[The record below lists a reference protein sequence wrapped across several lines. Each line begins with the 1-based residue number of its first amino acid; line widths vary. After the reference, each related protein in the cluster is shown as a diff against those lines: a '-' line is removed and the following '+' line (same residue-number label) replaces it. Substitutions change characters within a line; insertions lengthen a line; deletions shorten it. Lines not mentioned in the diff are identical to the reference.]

1 MLTTVCMYYFL
12 FYRICLGDHQRD
24 DDHAHDGGS
33 ISNPKR
39 RIMII
44 NDRDDINFTIR
55 MVLEEDSVNKIRLDP
70 FTDPFLALE
79 NFKPAIYD
87 LILVDIRMPKMD
99 GFELY
104 SEIRKLDSKVK
115 VCFLTASDIS
125 EEFKKGLFANEL
137 DNAQDK
143 ICFITIPI
151 ENDDL
156 RKRTREL
163 LELK

>member
-1 MLTTVCMYYFL
+1 MFE
-12 FYRICLGDHQRD
+12 DHQRD

-55 MVLEEDSVNKIRLDP
+55 MVLEEDSVNKIRLYP

-79 NFKPAIYD
+79 HAPGLYD

-99 GFELY
+99 EFELY

-115 VCFLTASDIS
+115 VCFLTSSDIS
-125 EEFKKGLFANEL
+125 EVFKKGLFADEL

-151 ENDDL
+151 ANDDL
-156 RKRTREL
+156 RKRIREL

>member
-1 MLTTVCMYYFL
+1 MFE
-12 FYRICLGDHQRD
+12 DHQRD
-24 DDHAHDGGS
+24 DDHAHNGG
-33 ISNPKR
+33 IIGNPKR

-79 NFKPAIYD
+79 NFKSGIYD
-87 LILVDIRMPKMD
+87 LILVDIRMPKMN
-99 GFELY
+99 GFDLY

-125 EEFKKGLFANEL
+125 EKFKNEMFDDEL

-151 ENDDL
+151 ANDDL
-156 RKRTREL
+156 RKRIREL

>member
-1 MLTTVCMYYFL
+1 MFE
-12 FYRICLGDHQRD
+12 DHQRD
-24 DDHAHDGGS
+24 DDHAHNGGS
-33 ISNPKR
+33 IGNPKR

-79 NFKPAIYD
+79 NFKSGIYD
-87 LILVDIRMPKMD
+87 LILVDIKMPKMN

-125 EEFKKGLFANEL
+125 EEFKKGMFDDEL
-137 DNAQDK
+137 NNAQDK

-151 ENDDL
+151 ANDDL
-156 RKRTREL
+156 RKRIREL

>member
-1 MLTTVCMYYFL
+1 MFE
-12 FYRICLGDHQRD
+12 DHQRG
-24 DDHAHDGGS
+24 DDHAHDGVS

-55 MVLEEDSVNKIRLDP
+55 MVLEEDTVNKIRLYS

-79 NFKPAIYD
+79 HFTPGLYD

-104 SEIRKLDSKVK
+104 SKIRELDGIVK
-115 VCFLTASDIS
+115 ICFLTASDIS
-125 EEFKKGLFANEL
+125 EEFKKGLFADEL
-137 DNAQDK
+137 DNAQEK
-143 ICFITIPI
+143 VCFITIPI
-151 ENDDL
+151 TNDDL
-156 RKRTREL
+156 RKRIREV

>member
-1 MLTTVCMYYFL
+1 MFE
-12 FYRICLGDHQRD
+12 DHQRD
-24 DDHAHDGGS
+24 DDHAHDGGN

-44 NDRDDINFTIR
+44 NDRDDINFTVR
-55 MVLEEDSVNKIRLDP
+55 MVLEEDSLNKIRLDP

-137 DNAQDK
+137 DDAHEK
-143 ICFITIPI
+143 VCFITLPI
-151 ENDDL
+151 ANDDL
-156 RKRTREL
+156 RKRIREE

>member
-1 MLTTVCMYYFL
+1 MFE
-12 FYRICLGDHQRD
+12 DHQRD

-55 MVLEEDSVNKIRLDP
+55 MVLEEDSVNKIKLYP

-79 NFKPAIYD
+79 HFTPGLYD

-99 GFELY
+99 EFELY
-104 SEIRKLDSKVK
+104 SEIRKLDNKVK

-125 EEFKKGLFANEL
+125 EVFKKGLFADEL

-151 ENDDL
+151 ANDDL
-156 RKRTREL
+156 EKTNKRIIGVKVTYE
-163 LELK
+163 

>member
-1 MLTTVCMYYFL
+1 MFE
-12 FYRICLGDHQRD
+12 DHQRD
-24 DDHAHDGGS
+24 DDHAHNGGR
-33 ISNPKR
+33 IGNPKR

-79 NFKPAIYD
+79 NFKSGIYD

-125 EEFKKGLFANEL
+125 EEFKKGMFADEL

-151 ENDDL
+151 ANDDL
-156 RKRTREL
+156 RKRIREL

>member
-1 MLTTVCMYYFL
+1 MFE
-12 FYRICLGDHQRD
+12 DHQRD

-44 NDRDDINFTIR
+44 NDRDDINFTVR

-104 SEIRKLDSKVK
+104 SEIRKLM
-115 VCFLTASDIS
+115 
-125 EEFKKGLFANEL
+125 N
-137 DNAQDK
+137 
-143 ICFITIPI
+143 
-151 ENDDL
+151 
-156 RKRTREL
+156 
-163 LELK
+163 

>member
-1 MLTTVCMYYFL
+1 MFE
-12 FYRICLGDHQRD
+12 DHQRD
-24 DDHAHDGGS
+24 DDHAHNGGR
-33 ISNPKR
+33 IGNPKR

-79 NFKPAIYD
+79 NFKSGIYD

-115 VCFLTASDIS
+115 ACFLTASDIS
-125 EEFKKGLFANEL
+125 QEFKKG
-137 DNAQDK
+137 
-143 ICFITIPI
+143 I
-151 ENDDL
+151 
-156 RKRTREL
+156 L
-163 LELK
+163 LMN